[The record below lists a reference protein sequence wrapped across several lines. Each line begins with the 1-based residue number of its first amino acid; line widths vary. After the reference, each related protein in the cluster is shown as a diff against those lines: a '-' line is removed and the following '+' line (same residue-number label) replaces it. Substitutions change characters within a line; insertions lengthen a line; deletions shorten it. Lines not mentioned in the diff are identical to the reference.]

1 MSAKPRDKRVLIVE
15 ARFYP
20 ELADEMKAG
29 AAAVLERENI
39 AFDVVEV
46 PGALEIPTAIAM
58 ARKAK
63 KYSGYIAL
71 GCVIRGETTHY
82 DYVAGE
88 SIRGLQRLAVRH
100 RLAIGTGILTVENHT
115 QAEARASRNRGNKGA
130 TAAGACLALMGI
142 KERFGDSRK

>member
-1 MSAKPRDKRVLIVE
+1 MSAKRSDRRVLIVE

-20 ELADEMKAG
+20 DLADEMKAG
-29 AAAVLERENI
+29 AAAVLEGENVP
-39 AFDVVEV
+39 FDVVEV
-46 PGALEIPTAIAM
+46 PGALEIAPAVAI

-63 KYSGYIAL
+63 AYSGFIAL

-100 RLAIGTGILTVENHT
+100 RLAVGTGILTVENRA

-130 TAAGACLALMGI
+130 AAAAACLALMGI
-142 KERFGDSRK
+142 KARFGASRK